1 MFERCVYFNA
11 NTLARKLSARWEES
25 FKKYGLSPAHGY
37 LIRLILEEPGVS
49 QQYIGE
55 TLVLDKSTVT
65 RFINKLEKSGWVS
78 REPSEK
84 DQREKIINP
93 TDKAQQI
100 HQDLR
105 SLGDELYSSMKQ
117 LLGKDELEVF
127 VKTLRAFSLKL

>member
-93 TDKAQQI
+93 TEKAQQI

-105 SLGDELYSSMKQ
+105 LLGDELYSSMRQ